1 MRPRAALLACLA
13 LIALVVLVRQRK
25 VPGDVLAS
33 TSCPFRGPPVIVMRS
48 GIAPADTLPV
58 RVHEDV
64 HAAQCRQLGPVRY
77 RITNL
82 TGAGKLSLEVPA
94 YCAAAAARIRSGWTR
109 RAAAERLHDDI
120 DAAMVGLVD
129 SARIASALRREC
141 PEHARQ

>member
-13 LIALVVLVRQRK
+13 LIAGVVLVRQRK
-25 VPGDVLAS
+25 VAGDVLAS
-33 TSCPFRGPPVIVMRS
+33 TSCPFRGPPVIVVRP
-48 GIAPADTLPV
+48 GLAPADTLPV

-64 HAAQCRQLGPVRY
+64 HGAQCRQLGPVRY

-82 TGAGKLSLEVPA
+82 TGAGKLSLEAPA

-120 DAAMVGLVD
+120 HAAMSGVVD
-129 SARIASALRREC
+129 SARIAIALRREC
-141 PEHARQ
+141 PELAGQ